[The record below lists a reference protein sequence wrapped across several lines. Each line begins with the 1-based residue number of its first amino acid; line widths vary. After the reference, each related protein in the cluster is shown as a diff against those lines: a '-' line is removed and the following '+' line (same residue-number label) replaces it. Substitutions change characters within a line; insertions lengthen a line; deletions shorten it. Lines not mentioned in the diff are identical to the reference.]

1 MTMNECYVD
10 AIDWL
15 SKHERNGIFIK
26 VKSEKELKVYQ
37 KYFRERVLEDLF
49 SDEKM
54 LDRIEWRVDPFI
66 TK

>member
-10 AIDWL
+10 TIDWL
-15 SKHERNGIFIK
+15 SKHERNGIFIR

-54 LDRIEWRVDPFI
+54 LDRIEWRIDSSL